1 MSHRFLSFSVFE
13 HASAFH
19 ESSSFSP
26 NRSLF
31 LNSGRTV
38 ATASGSFQY
47 KRVLRGKILRCRSAL
62 DDWRKI
68 KLEIVR
74 ITEKRVSGKRD
85 WKQFVFHVS
94 FFRGATD
101 PFRNIISRSRYKYRG
116 KFCRNYARY
125 REEESRGVE
134 SRELEETLCDRVIK
148 SFTFGTTIKC
158 E

>member
-68 KLEIVR
+68 KLENR
-74 ITEKRVSGKRD
+74 ENNGKT
-85 WKQFVFHVS
+85 S
-94 FFRGATD
+94 F
-101 PFRNIISRSRYKYRG
+101 
-116 KFCRNYARY
+116 
-125 REEESRGVE
+125 REERLGTIRIPRFFLSHRDRSLSKYNISFSISIGENFVETTLATGKKKAGESKAE
-134 SRELEETLCDRVIK
+134 NWKKHCAIA
-148 SFTFGTTIKC
+148 
-158 E
+158 

>member
-1 MSHRFLSFSVFE
+1 MSHRFLNFSVFE

-68 KLEIVR
+68 KLENR
-74 ITEKRVSGKRD
+74 ENNGKT
-85 WKQFVFHVS
+85 S
-94 FFRGATD
+94 F
-101 PFRNIISRSRYKYRG
+101 
-116 KFCRNYARY
+116 
-125 REEESRGVE
+125 REERLGTIRIPRFLLSRRDRSLSKYNISFSISIGENFVETTLATGKKKAGESKAE
-134 SRELEETLCDRVIK
+134 NWKKHCAIA
-148 SFTFGTTIKC
+148 
-158 E
+158 

>member
-68 KLEIVR
+68 KLENR
-74 ITEKRVSGKRD
+74 ENNGKT
-85 WKQFVFHVS
+85 S
-94 FFRGATD
+94 F
-101 PFRNIISRSRYKYRG
+101 
-116 KFCRNYARY
+116 
-125 REEESRGVE
+125 REERLGTIRIPRFLLSRRDRSLSKYNISFSISIGENFVETTLATGKKKAGESKAE
-134 SRELEETLCDRVIK
+134 NWKKHCAIA
-148 SFTFGTTIKC
+148 
-158 E
+158 